1 MRSSNFRN
9 NFYIQLAKNW
19 LWKNEFMYDKIWI
32 SLQETA
38 SFETSKEN
46 LNLTIQLTLGIEYQK
61 FVVVLQKYVGEGLW
75 KLARSKMCTKQE

>member
-1 MRSSNFRN
+1 
-9 NFYIQLAKNW
+9 
-19 LWKNEFMYDKIWI
+19 MYDKIWI

-61 FVVVLQKYVGEGLW
+61 FVVVLQKYVGEGL
-75 KLARSKMCTKQE
+75 